1 MRRSILAW
9 WNLGRVSAPNHC
21 RQTVFSNG
29 RFAALAFGR
38 ASASDVDNALRE
50 KNPLSFGNIAES
62 FPRACGIAATVLVLV
77 GVSTTYAAAQGQ
89 PQRGPGEPQPQ
100 PGMPPPARE
109 LTPAEIGALQ
119 TMMTNRAAGTI
130 LTPGN
135 ADALRRSLMETQGML
150 PPSGT
155 LGQVKVEPRS
165 LDVDPQ
171 VLLSHPQSI
180 QLALGVVTPLTFLDS
195 NGHTWPV
202 EAVAFDPR
210 MFAQDGNG
218 CGSAPPN
225 TAIAGAGNRPSTIT
239 MMPCRIN
246 TYGNVSIKLENYPLP
261 IVLMAKSGG
270 NETVDLP
277 VTVHVRGRSPD
288 APQMPAEAMA
298 AYSPPQPVRTV
309 STRHGRKGGSG
320 ETLPDRYL
328 DTFGAGAPPSNAQ
341 RVEINDA
348 SVSGWILGGKLY
360 LRGNMTVI
368 NPAQDAMAESVGGVK
383 VWRFDHPVSRILIVD
398 ESGVERDLS
407 LNF

>member
-1 MRRSILAW
+1 M
-9 WNLGRVSAPNHC
+9 G
-21 RQTVFSNG
+21 
-29 RFAALAFGR
+29 FA
-38 ASASDVDNALRE
+38 
-50 KNPLSFGNIAES
+50 
-62 FPRACGIAATVLVLV
+62 
-77 GVSTTYAAAQGQ
+77 TTGAAAQGQ
-89 PQRGPGEPQPQ
+89 QQRGQGESPPQA
-100 PGMPPPARE
+100 GMPPPARE

-130 LTPGN
+130 LSPGN
-135 ADALRRSLMETQGML
+135 ADALRRSLMETQGMM

-195 NGHTWPV
+195 SGHTWPV

-218 CGSAPPN
+218 CGSSPPSS
-225 TAIAGAGNRPSTIT
+225 AISGAGERPSTIT

-246 TYGNVSIKLENYPLP
+246 TFGNVSIKLENYPLP

-270 NETVDLP
+270 DGVVDLP
-277 VTVHVRGRSPD
+277 VTIHVRGRSPD
-288 APQMPAEAMA
+288 APAMPAEAMA
-298 AYSPPQPVRTV
+298 AYSPPQPVHTV
-309 STRHGRKGGSG
+309 STRHGRKGSG

-341 RVEINDA
+341 RVEINDP

-360 LRGNMTVI
+360 LRGNVTVI
-368 NPAQDAMAESVGGVK
+368 NPAQDAVAESVGGIK
-383 VWRFDHPVSRILIVD
+383 VWRFDHPVSRILVVD
-398 ESGVERDLS
+398 EAGNERDLS